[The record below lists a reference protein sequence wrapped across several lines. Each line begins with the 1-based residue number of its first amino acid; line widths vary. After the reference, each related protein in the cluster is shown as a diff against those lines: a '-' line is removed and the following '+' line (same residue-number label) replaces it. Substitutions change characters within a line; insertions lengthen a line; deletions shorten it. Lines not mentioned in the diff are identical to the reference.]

1 MLTIRMAVGADVPAI
16 TRIYNHD
23 VLHSTSTF
31 DTVSQTE
38 EERRIWLSAHNDNY
52 PVLVAEVDEEVV
64 GYASLSKWS
73 EKQAYEKTVQFSI
86 YLSGNFRG
94 QGIGLRLSKAIL
106 KYAQEQGIHSVI
118 SLISEGNEVSFALH
132 RKLGF
137 GLMGV
142 MKEAGR
148 KFDRYIDVHFYQLLL

>member
-1 MLTIRMAVGADVPAI
+1 MLTIRMASGADVPTI
-16 TRIYNHD
+16 TRIYNHA
-23 VLHSTSTF
+23 VLHSLTTF
-31 DTVSQTE
+31 DTVPLSE
-38 EERRIWLSAHNDNY
+38 EERRMWLAMHNEDY
-52 PVLVAEVDEEVV
+52 PVLVAQVDEEVV

-73 EKQAYEKTVQFSI
+73 EKQAYDQTVQFSI
-86 YLSGNFRG
+86 YLDENFRG
-94 QGIGLRLSKAIL
+94 QGIGLRLSESIL
-106 KYAQEQGIHSVI
+106 KYAKEQGIHSVI

-137 GLMGV
+137 HLMGV